1 MRFLSDWC
9 GDIACVKVRASPLLI
24 FYDIFLYSGCQWES
38 DRDPSL
44 IEDYSRLW
52 REGVVIS
59 CKPSSLRTL
68 TSLNDTKR
76 EEITRHFSPPGISL
90 EVRLSGG
97 SDTNTMLKKYKR
109 KRTVRERIKETLNA
123 TDPPPPDS
131 VFRGA
136 CQRSPIPFDIRGL
149 WRQKSSGGLPQ
160 AKICNTTLIIE
171 EY

>member
-123 TDPPPPDS
+123 TDPPPLTAFS
-131 VFRGA
+131 AVHARGA
-136 CQRSPIPFDIRGL
+136 PYLLTSEVYGGKIARVVCHRP
-149 WRQKSSGGLPQ
+149 KSAIQ
-160 AKICNTTLIIE
+160 H
-171 EY
+171 

>member
-123 TDPPPPDS
+123 TDPPPW
-131 VFRGA
+131 
-136 CQRSPIPFDIRGL
+136 QRFPRCMPEEPHTFWHQRFMA
-149 WRQKSSGGLPQ
+149 
-160 AKICNTTLIIE
+160 AK
-171 EY
+171 